1 MKIIS
6 CPEQEFSTLCKPGYP
21 WKFSERDGVTIYTEH
36 ENSIPYVLVYRSED
50 WIMDAE
56 NLIREQY
63 TPYMQKK
70 YGDDLVAVTEFD
82 EYTLG
87 GRPVSAALY
96 TYKLQGY
103 LIDMIRAYEN
113 VNGHTVS
120 YTAKYIQ
127 GQGEATLAALD
138 AAVQNYRPFAD
149 YYSSESNH
157 WRYSIIPTEDGGTI
171 FLFNEVFITIPADWA
186 GKYDIKINERSISFY
201 QSLSRSLWNS
211 REGFEGG
218 LLFSLGYSETEDFR
232 NLPSYDELGKGD
244 GWLIRKLGQLYF
256 RIANW
261 RQPSVIESDGYQDYL
276 LAGCRRATFAESCE
290 LIRLPLEGDYCSRL
304 NYIYNKVE
312 PQTVLIVEG
321 INRDRHFWQE
331 ITDDE
336 RTGVTF
342 DLYYC
347 GIVMFDKK
355 RQKQNYIINF

>member
-1 MKIIS
+1 MRRLISLLLVLLLTVSLCAAATAEEDSRMKIIS

-21 WKFSERDGVTIYTEH
+21 WKFTERDGVTIYTEH

-50 WIMDAE
+50 WIVDAE
-56 NLIREQY
+56 DLISEQY

-70 YGDDLVAVTEFD
+70 YGDDLVSVTEYD

-113 VNGHTVS
+113 VNGHTVI

-138 AAVQNYRPFAD
+138 AAVENYRPFAD
-149 YYSSESNH
+149 YYSSENNR
-157 WRYSIIPTEDGGTI
+157 WRYSIIPTDDGGTI

-211 REGFEGG
+211 REGYEGG

-232 NLPSYDELGKGD
+232 NLPSYDELGKGSE
-244 GWLIRKLGQLYF
+244 GYYYLIY
-256 RIANW
+256 
-261 RQPSVIESDGYQDYL
+261 PTDYQASQKISTAKDEYD
-276 LAGCRRATFAESCE
+276 AMWKG
-290 LIRLPLEGDYCSRL
+290 I
-304 NYIYNKVE
+304 NYITENSYLFILAK
-312 PQTVLIVEG
+312 
-321 INRDRHFWQE
+321 
-331 ITDDE
+331 
-336 RTGVTF
+336 
-342 DLYYC
+342 
-347 GIVMFDKK
+347 
-355 RQKQNYIINF
+355 

>member
-1 MKIIS
+1 MNRIISLLLALLLTLSLCITATAEEDSRMKIIS

-103 LIDMIRAYEN
+103 LIDMIRVYEN

-149 YYSSESNH
+149 YYSSESNR

-232 NLPSYDELGKGD
+232 NIPSYDELGKG
-244 GWLIRKLGQLYF
+244 
-256 RIANW
+256 
-261 RQPSVIESDGYQDYL
+261 SDGYYYLIYPTDYQ
-276 LAGCRRATFAESCE
+276 AYQKIPASKNEYDAMWKE
-290 LIRLPLEGDYCSRL
+290 I
-304 NYIYNKVE
+304 NYIAENSYLFTLAK
-312 PQTVLIVEG
+312 
-321 INRDRHFWQE
+321 
-331 ITDDE
+331 
-336 RTGVTF
+336 
-342 DLYYC
+342 
-347 GIVMFDKK
+347 
-355 RQKQNYIINF
+355 

>member
-1 MKIIS
+1 MHRIISLLLVLMMTLSLCATATAEEDGRMKIIS
-6 CPEQEFSTLCKPGYP
+6 CPEQEFSTLCKPGYL
-21 WKFSERDGVTIYTEH
+21 WKFSERDGITIYTEH

-56 NLIREQY
+56 DLIGEQY

-70 YGDDLVAVTEFD
+70 YGDDLVSVTEFD

-103 LIDMIRAYEN
+103 LIDMIRAYEY
-113 VNGHTVS
+113 VNGHTVT

-149 YYSSESNH
+149 YYSSENSR
-157 WRYSIIPTEDGGTI
+157 WCYSIIPTEDGGTI

-186 GKYDIKINERSISFY
+186 GRYDIKINERSISFY

-211 REGFEGG
+211 REGYEGG

-232 NLPSYDELGKGD
+232 NIPSYDELGKG
-244 GWLIRKLGQLYF
+244 
-256 RIANW
+256 
-261 RQPSVIESDGYQDYL
+261 SDGYYYLIYPTDYQ
-276 LAGCRRATFAESCE
+276 AYQKIATVKSEYDAMWKE
-290 LIRLPLEGDYCSRL
+290 I
-304 NYIYNKVE
+304 NYIAENSYLFTLAK
-312 PQTVLIVEG
+312 
-321 INRDRHFWQE
+321 
-331 ITDDE
+331 
-336 RTGVTF
+336 
-342 DLYYC
+342 
-347 GIVMFDKK
+347 
-355 RQKQNYIINF
+355 

>member
-1 MKIIS
+1 MHRIISLLLVLMMTLSLCATATAEEDGRMKIIS
-6 CPEQEFSTLCKPGYP
+6 CPEQEFSTLCKPGYL
-21 WKFSERDGVTIYTEH
+21 WKFSERDGITIYTEH

-56 NLIREQY
+56 DLIGEQY

-70 YGDDLVAVTEFD
+70 YGDDLVSVTEFD

-113 VNGHTVS
+113 VNGHTVT

-149 YYSSESNH
+149 YYSSENSR

-186 GKYDIKINERSISFY
+186 GRYDIKINERSISFY

-211 REGFEGG
+211 REGYEGG

-232 NLPSYDELGKGD
+232 NIPSYDELGKG
-244 GWLIRKLGQLYF
+244 
-256 RIANW
+256 
-261 RQPSVIESDGYQDYL
+261 SDGYYYLIYPTDYQ
-276 LAGCRRATFAESCE
+276 AHQKIATAKSEYDAMWKE
-290 LIRLPLEGDYCSRL
+290 I
-304 NYIYNKVE
+304 NYIAENSYLFTLAK
-312 PQTVLIVEG
+312 
-321 INRDRHFWQE
+321 
-331 ITDDE
+331 
-336 RTGVTF
+336 
-342 DLYYC
+342 
-347 GIVMFDKK
+347 
-355 RQKQNYIINF
+355 

>member
-1 MKIIS
+1 MRRLVSLLLVLLLTVSLCAAATAEEDSRMKIIS

-21 WKFSERDGVTIYTEH
+21 WKFTERDGVTIYTEH

-50 WIMDAE
+50 WIVDAE
-56 NLIREQY
+56 DLISEQY

-70 YGDDLVAVTEFD
+70 YGDDLVSVTEFD

-113 VNGHTVS
+113 VNGHTVI

-138 AAVQNYRPFAD
+138 AAVENYRPFAD
-149 YYSSESNH
+149 YYSSENSR
-157 WRYSIIPTEDGGTI
+157 WRYSIIPTDDGGTI

-211 REGFEGG
+211 REGYEGG

-232 NLPSYDELGKGD
+232 NLPSYDELGRGSEGYYYLIYPTDYQAYQKISTAKDEYDAMWKG
-244 GWLIRKLGQLYF
+244 IKY
-256 RIANW
+256 
-261 RQPSVIESDGYQDYL
+261 
-276 LAGCRRATFAESCE
+276 
-290 LIRLPLEGDYCSRL
+290 
-304 NYIYNKVE
+304 
-312 PQTVLIVEG
+312 
-321 INRDRHFWQE
+321 
-331 ITDDE
+331 ITDNSYL
-336 RTGVTF
+336 F
-342 DLYYC
+342 SLA
-347 GIVMFDKK
+347 K
-355 RQKQNYIINF
+355 

>member
-1 MKIIS
+1 MAKTAREQLESHNCYERAKTLEYWQTVPYPHKVAHAKKLIYDFYNHEEVKGMTCISVGGLDSITLLCLIRSMGFTAEQIPAVSVSVLEDKSIQKVHKALGVIGLKPQKSKREVIEEFGYPIISKEMANRIRILQNPTEKNATIRHAMITGETGEFGGYQKDSRMKIIS

-103 LIDMIRAYEN
+103 LIDMIRVYEN

-149 YYSSESNH
+149 Y
-157 WRYSIIPTEDGGTI
+157 
-171 FLFNEVFITIPADWA
+171 
-186 GKYDIKINERSISFY
+186 
-201 QSLSRSLWNS
+201 
-211 REGFEGG
+211 
-218 LLFSLGYSETEDFR
+218 
-232 NLPSYDELGKGD
+232 
-244 GWLIRKLGQLYF
+244 
-256 RIANW
+256 
-261 RQPSVIESDGYQDYL
+261 
-276 LAGCRRATFAESCE
+276 
-290 LIRLPLEGDYCSRL
+290 
-304 NYIYNKVE
+304 
-312 PQTVLIVEG
+312 
-321 INRDRHFWQE
+321 
-331 ITDDE
+331 
-336 RTGVTF
+336 
-342 DLYYC
+342 
-347 GIVMFDKK
+347 
-355 RQKQNYIINF
+355 

>member
-1 MKIIS
+1 MHRIISLLLVLMMTLSLCATATAEEDGRMKIIS
-6 CPEQEFSTLCKPGYP
+6 CPEQEFSTLCKPGYL
-21 WKFSERDGVTIYTEH
+21 WKFSERDGITIYTEH
-36 ENSIPYVLVYRSED
+36 ENSIPYVLIYRSED

-56 NLIREQY
+56 DLIGEQY

-70 YGDDLVAVTEFD
+70 YGDDLVSVTEFD

-113 VNGHTVS
+113 VNGHTVT

-127 GQGEATLAALD
+127 GQGETTLAALD

-149 YYSSESNH
+149 YYSSENSR

-186 GKYDIKINERSISFY
+186 GRYDIKINERSISFY

-211 REGFEGG
+211 REGYEGG

-232 NLPSYDELGKGD
+232 NIPSYDELGKG
-244 GWLIRKLGQLYF
+244 
-256 RIANW
+256 
-261 RQPSVIESDGYQDYL
+261 SDGYYYLIYPTDYQ
-276 LAGCRRATFAESCE
+276 AYQKIATAKSEYDAMWKE
-290 LIRLPLEGDYCSRL
+290 I
-304 NYIYNKVE
+304 NYIAENSYLFTLAK
-312 PQTVLIVEG
+312 
-321 INRDRHFWQE
+321 
-331 ITDDE
+331 
-336 RTGVTF
+336 
-342 DLYYC
+342 
-347 GIVMFDKK
+347 
-355 RQKQNYIINF
+355 

>member
-1 MKIIS
+1 MRRLVSLLLVLVLTFSLCAAAGAEEDSRMKIIS

-21 WKFSERDGVTIYTEH
+21 WKFTERDGVTIYTEH

-50 WIMDAE
+50 WIVDAE
-56 NLIREQY
+56 DLISEQY

-70 YGDDLVAVTEFD
+70 YGDDLVSVTEYD

-113 VNGHTVS
+113 VNGHTVI

-138 AAVQNYRPFAD
+138 AAVENYRPFAD
-149 YYSSESNH
+149 YYSSENNR
-157 WRYSIIPTEDGGTI
+157 WRYSIIPTDDGGTI

-211 REGFEGG
+211 REGYEGG

-232 NLPSYDELGKGD
+232 NLPSYDELGKGSE
-244 GWLIRKLGQLYF
+244 GYYYLIY
-256 RIANW
+256 
-261 RQPSVIESDGYQDYL
+261 PTDYQAYQKISTAKDEYDAMWKGIKYITENSYL
-276 LAGCRRATFAESCE
+276 FTLA
-290 LIRLPLEGDYCSRL
+290 
-304 NYIYNKVE
+304 K
-312 PQTVLIVEG
+312 
-321 INRDRHFWQE
+321 
-331 ITDDE
+331 
-336 RTGVTF
+336 
-342 DLYYC
+342 
-347 GIVMFDKK
+347 
-355 RQKQNYIINF
+355 

>member
-1 MKIIS
+1 MHRIISLLLALMMTLSLCATATAEEDGRMKIIS
-6 CPEQEFSTLCKPGYP
+6 CPEQEFSTLCKPGYL
-21 WKFSERDGVTIYTEH
+21 WKFSERDGITIYTEH
-36 ENSIPYVLVYRSED
+36 ENSIPYVLIYRSED

-56 NLIREQY
+56 DLIREQY

-70 YGDDLVAVTEFD
+70 YGDDLVSVTGFD
-82 EYTLG
+82 EYTLC

-113 VNGHTVS
+113 VNGHTVT

-149 YYSSESNH
+149 YYSSENSR

-186 GKYDIKINERSISFY
+186 GRYDIKINERSISFY

-211 REGFEGG
+211 REGYEGG

-232 NLPSYDELGKGD
+232 NMPSYDELGKG
-244 GWLIRKLGQLYF
+244 
-256 RIANW
+256 
-261 RQPSVIESDGYQDYL
+261 SDGYYYLIYPTDYQ
-276 LAGCRRATFAESCE
+276 AYQKITTAKSEYDAMWKE
-290 LIRLPLEGDYCSRL
+290 I
-304 NYIYNKVE
+304 NYIAENSYLFTLAK
-312 PQTVLIVEG
+312 
-321 INRDRHFWQE
+321 
-331 ITDDE
+331 
-336 RTGVTF
+336 
-342 DLYYC
+342 
-347 GIVMFDKK
+347 
-355 RQKQNYIINF
+355 

>member
-1 MKIIS
+1 MRRLVSLLLVLLLTVSLCAAATAEEDSRMKIIS

-21 WKFSERDGVTIYTEH
+21 WKFTERDGVTIYTEH

-70 YGDDLVAVTEFD
+70 YGDDLVAVTEFE

-127 GQGEATLAALD
+127 GQGEATLAALE

-149 YYSSESNH
+149 YYSSENSR

-218 LLFSLGYSETEDFR
+218 LLFSLGYSETDDFR
-232 NLPSYDELGKGD
+232 NIPSYDELGKG
-244 GWLIRKLGQLYF
+244 
-256 RIANW
+256 
-261 RQPSVIESDGYQDYL
+261 SDGYYYLIYPTDYQ
-276 LAGCRRATFAESCE
+276 AYQKITTAKNEYDAMWKEIDYIAENSY
-290 LIRLPLEGDYCSRL
+290 LFTLV
-304 NYIYNKVE
+304 K
-312 PQTVLIVEG
+312 
-321 INRDRHFWQE
+321 
-331 ITDDE
+331 
-336 RTGVTF
+336 
-342 DLYYC
+342 
-347 GIVMFDKK
+347 
-355 RQKQNYIINF
+355 

>member
-1 MKIIS
+1 MRRLVSLLLVLLLTVSLCAAATAEEDSRMKIIS

-21 WKFSERDGVTIYTEH
+21 WKFTERDGVTIYTEH

-50 WIMDAE
+50 WIVDAE
-56 NLIREQY
+56 DLISEQY

-70 YGDDLVAVTEFD
+70 YGDDLVSVTEYD

-113 VNGHTVS
+113 VNGYTVI

-138 AAVQNYRPFAD
+138 AAVENYRPFAD
-149 YYSSESNH
+149 YYSSENNR
-157 WRYSIIPTEDGGTI
+157 WRYSIIPTDDGGTI

-211 REGFEGG
+211 REGYEGG

-232 NLPSYDELGKGD
+232 NLPSYDELGRGSEGYYYLIYPTDYQAYQKISTAKDEYDAMWKG
-244 GWLIRKLGQLYF
+244 IKY
-256 RIANW
+256 ITEN
-261 RQPSVIESDGYQDYL
+261 SYL
-276 LAGCRRATFAESCE
+276 FTLA
-290 LIRLPLEGDYCSRL
+290 
-304 NYIYNKVE
+304 K
-312 PQTVLIVEG
+312 
-321 INRDRHFWQE
+321 
-331 ITDDE
+331 
-336 RTGVTF
+336 
-342 DLYYC
+342 
-347 GIVMFDKK
+347 
-355 RQKQNYIINF
+355 

>member
-1 MKIIS
+1 MNRIISLLLALLLTLSLCITATAEEDSRMKIIS

-70 YGDDLVAVTEFD
+70 YGDDLLAVTEFD

-113 VNGHTVS
+113 VNGHTVT

-149 YYSSESNH
+149 YYSSESNR
-157 WRYSIIPTEDGGTI
+157 WRYSIIPTEDGVTI

-232 NLPSYDELGKGD
+232 NIPSYDELGKG
-244 GWLIRKLGQLYF
+244 
-256 RIANW
+256 
-261 RQPSVIESDGYQDYL
+261 SDGYYYLIYPTDYQ
-276 LAGCRRATFAESCE
+276 AYQKIPAAKNEYDAMWKE
-290 LIRLPLEGDYCSRL
+290 I
-304 NYIYNKVE
+304 NYIAENSYLFTLAK
-312 PQTVLIVEG
+312 
-321 INRDRHFWQE
+321 
-331 ITDDE
+331 
-336 RTGVTF
+336 
-342 DLYYC
+342 
-347 GIVMFDKK
+347 
-355 RQKQNYIINF
+355 